1 VTGAPAHAT
10 PNGPVAGLLL
20 PVDGAPRVIPVA
32 ADIAPGSWR
41 WPVRW
46 MDTVDGYRVVWCGE
60 RRHVRDLPAN
70 TFAWVL
76 AARLGCPDL
85 ADRIGLSGDL
95 LVAGVNLTGRAAD
108 VPDVVVQ
115 AAYRAGLLDQ
125 PAPYPAGLGRR
136 AGLSVAWVGRA

>member
-46 MDTVDGYRVVWCGE
+46 VDTVDGDPVVWCGE
-60 RRHVRDLPAN
+60 RRNVGDLPTNAS
-70 TFAWVL
+70 AWVL

-85 ADRIGLSGDL
+85 ADRIGLNGEL
-95 LVAGVNLTGRAAD
+95 LVAGVDLRGRAAD
-108 VPDVVVQ
+108 VPEVVVR
-115 AAYRAGLLDQ
+115 AAYRAGLLDRSMDSPLQ
-125 PAPYPAGLGRR
+125 SRRGVWAGVVS
-136 AGLSVAWVGRA
+136 AGRA